1 MDEYANKIWELV
13 HRAYHSDPRYNEIV
27 AGLPE
32 DYKSI
37 NTIGQLLEINYRYVS
52 VDEQLRR
59 NLILKR
65 RQGENPYPGIIGYDD
80 VIAATDRA
88 ILAGHDILYIG
99 KIGQAKTKLAETIAR
114 NLLSPIP
121 AIKGC
126 IIHDI
131 PLLLPEDEIVNLLLG
146 NDPKHTS
153 LEFHIC
159 NDCEYKIR
167 DYRLDTEIDW
177 VDGMARYRY
186 VLATP
191 DISIKDLVGQIDAV
205 KIAKG
210 ASLYSIESYSPGQLL
225 QARHGIL
232 CIDELPVL
240 DPRKQ
245 VVLLSVLQEGRFT
258 TGSYPVIFKPYVRVI
273 ATANPIDYTHASKII
288 EPLVDRFESHIIT
301 HYPYTIRDEMA
312 IMVQEAKVID
322 DRILLPVFML
332 KLIARI
338 THLARE
344 HPDVNKDKGV
354 SVRMSIH
361 SLELLMSEAVRA
373 RALYN
378 DSIIAVP
385 RISDLHAIYPAAK
398 FELSEIEDS
407 SENRRRVL
415 EHIIDEALRQTAL
428 EYVSDI
434 TLEHITRVKD
444 EFKSNQFVTSQT
456 SLWSNGQ
463 YSYSAQLSKFTAL
476 KDILNIT
483 LNKVTKEQNEMISY
497 IKRYGIDPKVLVF
510 ENEYGSDVYGEVS
523 ASTLE
528 LVLEGL
534 RSLKPPILDRREN
547 IYVST

>member
-1 MDEYANKIWELV
+1 MYDSLGKIRELV
-13 HRAYHSDPRYNEIV
+13 YSAYNSAPRYKEIV

-37 NTIGQLLEINYRYVS
+37 NTLGQLLEINYKYVS
-52 VDEQLRR
+52 VDDQLRR
-59 NLILKR
+59 NLIEKR
-65 RQGENPYPGIIGYDD
+65 REGKNPYPGIIGYDD

-114 NLLSPIP
+114 SLLSPIP
-121 AIKGC
+121 TIKGC

-131 PLLLPEDEIVNLLLG
+131 PLLLPEDELVNLLSG
-146 NDPKHTS
+146 NDTRHTS

-167 DYRLDTEIDW
+167 DHRLDTEIEW

-205 KIAKG
+205 KIARG

-288 EPLVDRFESHIIT
+288 EPLLDRFESHIIT
-301 HYPYTIRDEMA
+301 HYPYTVRDEMA
-312 IMVQEAKVID
+312 VMVQEARIID
-322 DRILLPVFML
+322 SRVFLPVFIL
-332 KLIARI
+332 KLLARI

-361 SLELLMSEAVRA
+361 TLELIVSEAIRVRA
-373 RALYN
+373 LHN
-378 DSIIAVP
+378 NNTAVP
-385 RISDLHAIYPAAK
+385 RISDIHAIYPAAK

-415 EHIIDEALRQTAL
+415 EHIIDEALRQIAL
-428 EYVSDI
+428 EYVSDL
-434 TLEHITRVKD
+434 TLEQITKVKN
-444 EFKSNQFVTSQT
+444 EFKGNQFIVSQST
-456 SLWSNGQ
+456 LWSDGKD
-463 YSYSAQLSKFTAL
+463 SYSAQLSRFTAL
-476 KDILNIT
+476 KEILDNA
-483 LNKVTKEQNEMISY
+483 LSKVTKEQDEILSY
-497 IKRYGIDPKVLVF
+497 IKGYGIDAKTLVF
-510 ENEYGSDVYGEVS
+510 DGEDDSMYDELS
-523 ASTLE
+523 ASLLE

-534 RSLKPPILDRREN
+534 RSLKPPILDRKES
-547 IYVST
+547 IYVLS

>member
-1 MDEYANKIWELV
+1 MYDSLSKIRELV
-13 HRAYHSDPRYNEIV
+13 YSAYNSAPRYKEIV

-37 NTIGQLLEINYRYVS
+37 NTLGQLLEINYKYVS
-52 VDEQLRR
+52 VDDQLRR
-59 NLILKR
+59 NLIEKR
-65 RQGENPYPGIIGYDD
+65 REGKNPYPGIIGYDD

-99 KIGQAKTKLAETIAR
+99 KIGQAKTRLAETIAR
-114 NLLSPIP
+114 SLLSPIP

-131 PLLLPEDEIVNLLLG
+131 PLLLPEDELVNLLSG
-146 NDPKHTS
+146 NDPRHAS

-167 DYRLDTEIDW
+167 DHRLDTEIEW

-288 EPLVDRFESHIIT
+288 EPLLDRFESHIIT
-301 HYPYTIRDEMA
+301 HYPYTVRDEMA
-312 IMVQEAKVID
+312 VMVQEARIID
-322 DRILLPVFML
+322 SRVFLPVFIL
-332 KLIARI
+332 KLLARI

-361 SLELLMSEAVRA
+361 TLELIVSEAIRVRA
-373 RALYN
+373 LHN
-378 DSIIAVP
+378 NNTAVP
-385 RISDLHAIYPAAK
+385 RISDIHAIYPAAK

-428 EYVSDI
+428 EYVSDL
-434 TLEHITRVKD
+434 TLEQITKVKN
-444 EFKSNQFVTSQT
+444 EFKGNQFIVSQST
-456 SLWSNGQ
+456 LWSDGKD
-463 YSYSAQLSKFTAL
+463 SYSAQLSRFTAL
-476 KDILNIT
+476 KEILDNA
-483 LNKVTKEQNEMISY
+483 LSKVTKEQDEILSY
-497 IKRYGIDPKVLVF
+497 IKGYGIDTKALVF
-510 ENEYGSDVYGEVS
+510 DGEDDSMYDELS
-523 ASTLE
+523 ASLLE

-534 RSLKPPILDRREN
+534 RSLKPPILDRKES
-547 IYVST
+547 IYVLS

>member
-1 MDEYANKIWELV
+1 MYDSLSKIRELV
-13 HRAYHSDPRYNEIV
+13 YSAYNSAPRYKEIA

-37 NTIGQLLEINYRYVS
+37 NTLGQLLEINYKYVS
-52 VDEQLRR
+52 VDDQLRR
-59 NLILKR
+59 NLIEKR
-65 RQGENPYPGIIGYDD
+65 KEGKNPYPGIIGYDD

-114 NLLSPIP
+114 SLLSPIP

-131 PLLLPEDEIVNLLLG
+131 PLLLPEDELVNLLSG
-146 NDPKHTS
+146 NDPRHAS

-167 DYRLDTEIDW
+167 DHRLDTEIEW

-258 TGSYPVIFKPYVRVI
+258 TGSYPVIFKPYVHVI

-288 EPLVDRFESHIIT
+288 EPLLDRFESHIIT
-301 HYPYTIRDEMA
+301 HYPYTVRDEMA
-312 IMVQEAKVID
+312 VMVQEA
-322 DRILLPVFML
+322 RIIYSRVFLPVFIL
-332 KLIARI
+332 KLLARI

-361 SLELLMSEAVRA
+361 ILELIVSEAIRVRA
-373 RALYN
+373 LHN
-378 DSIIAVP
+378 NNTAVP
-385 RISDLHAIYPAAK
+385 RISDIHAIYPAAK

-415 EHIIDEALRQTAL
+415 EHIIDEVLRQTAL
-428 EYVSDI
+428 EYVSDL
-434 TLEHITRVKD
+434 TLEQITKVKN
-444 EFKSNQFVTSQT
+444 EFKGNQFIVSQST
-456 SLWSNGQ
+456 LWSDGKD
-463 YSYSAQLSKFTAL
+463 SYSAQLSRFMVLKEILDNAL
-476 KDILNIT
+476 S
-483 LNKVTKEQNEMISY
+483 KVTKEQDEILSY
-497 IKRYGIDPKVLVF
+497 IKGYGIDAKALVF
-510 ENEYGSDVYGEVS
+510 DGEDDSMYDELS
-523 ASTLE
+523 ASLLE

-534 RSLKPPILDRREN
+534 RSLKPPILDRKEST
-547 IYVST
+547 YVLS